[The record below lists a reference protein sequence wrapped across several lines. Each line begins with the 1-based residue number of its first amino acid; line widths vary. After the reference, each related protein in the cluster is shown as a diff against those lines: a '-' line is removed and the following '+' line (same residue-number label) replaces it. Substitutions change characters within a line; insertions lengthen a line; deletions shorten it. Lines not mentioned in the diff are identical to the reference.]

1 MNLGNYKIGM
11 VGISTA
17 FGASLC
23 CALPLAVVLLGLG
36 SGAFMAYTMQF
47 RVVLYPLGLLGLCTA
62 IYLYWREK
70 RRCDALVCKM
80 QGKGV
85 NLTLVIFSGVFMVIV
100 TYVDFFLV
108 EL

>member
-1 MNLGNYKIGM
+1 MRLGNYKIGM

-23 CALPLAVVLLGLG
+23 CTLPLAIVMLGLG

-47 RVVLYPLGLLGLCTA
+47 RVVFYPLGLLGLFAA
-62 IYLYWREK
+62 IYLFWREK

-80 QGKGV
+80 RGKGV
-85 NLTLVIFSGVFMVIV
+85 NLALVILSGALMVIV

-108 EL
+108 QL